1 LQKYNK
7 KVIRKNFSR
16 KYFKKPGKK
25 HEIFLSLS
33 TREWPPTK
41 PHVRTGHVRTAG
53 AAYGGKRF
61 LPLIFTDYGD
71 FQS

>member
-1 LQKYNK
+1 MKSFYLCQ
-7 KVIRKNFSR
+7 RGR
-16 KYFKKPGKK
+16 PPKKP
-25 HEIFLSLS
+25 
-33 TREWPPTK
+33 RP
-41 PHVRTGHVRTAG
+41 RTGHARGAG